1 MAKIGII
8 GGSGLYEIEGLKNTR
23 WEKVDTPFG
32 EPSDEYM
39 IAELAGAEIAFLP
52 RHGRGHK
59 ILPTELNY
67 TANIYG
73 MKKLGVDTIISVS
86 AVGSFKEEIKPLDI
100 LIPDQYVD
108 RTNQG
113 RKTTFFG
120 DGIVAHVSLAEP
132 SCPVLADAIY
142 NAGRSFGL
150 NIHKGGTY
158 LNMEGPAF
166 STKGESLLYKSWG
179 MDVIGMTNMPEA
191 RCAREAEICYVTMAM
206 VTDYDCWHTSEDVTI
221 DMIIQNLLKNVDS
234 AKKILKEVI
243 PGLSS
248 ERGCGCNSALK
259 DAIVTRPELIPE
271 ETKKKLDII
280 IGKYIK

>member
-1 MAKIGII
+1 MNRVGII
-8 GGSGLYEIEGLKNTR
+8 GGSGLYEIEGLENLR

-39 IAELAGAEIAFLP
+39 IAELSGIEIVFLP

-59 ILPTELNY
+59 ILPSELNY

-73 MKKLGVDTIISVS
+73 MKKLGVDMIISVS

-108 RTNQG
+108 RTNQS

-120 DGIVAHVSLAEP
+120 NGIVAHVSLAQP
-132 SCPVLADAIY
+132 SCPILSEAIY
-142 NAGRSFGL
+142 DAGKKL
-150 NIHKGGTY
+150 NLNMHKGGTY

-166 STKGESLLYKSWG
+166 STRGESLLYKSWG

-206 VTDYDCWHTSEDVTI
+206 VTDYDCWHASDDVTVE
-221 DMIIQNLLKNVDS
+221 MIIQNLLKNVDT
-234 AKKILKEVI
+234 AKMLLKEVL
-243 PGLSS
+243 PTLSNKR
-248 ERGCGCNSALK
+248 ECACTSALK
-259 DAIVTRPELIPE
+259 DAIITRPEVVPE

-280 IGKYIK
+280 VGKYMK